1 MDHALR
7 PAPCR
12 RRVAFGGVA
21 KGLVGGDEEPAV
33 ATLLQKRAAGHRG
46 KAVSVET
53 PLDAVR

>member
-1 MDHALR
+1 MDRALH

-12 RRVAFGGVA
+12 RRAAFEGVA
-21 KGLVGGDEEPAV
+21 KGLVDRDEEPAV